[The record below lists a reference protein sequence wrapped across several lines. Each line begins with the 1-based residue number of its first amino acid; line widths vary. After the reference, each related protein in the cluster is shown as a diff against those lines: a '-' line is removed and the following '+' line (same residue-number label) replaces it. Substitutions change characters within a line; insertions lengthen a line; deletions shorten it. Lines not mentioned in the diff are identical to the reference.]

1 MNQRLIKVEDQ
12 QFLTGLKL
20 NLLPVAVDRVLRQR
34 LKVDQGLDLFYKVTL
49 FLLLVISVYLWW
61 DHLCQFVDHRA
72 ALFIVT
78 VVRWLGLVQD
88 RTLDLRRWS
97 LLTLWQTDLCVTV
110 HRHRCLDCLA
120 ASSK

>member
-34 LKVDQGLDLFYKVTL
+34 LKVDQGLDLFDEVTL
-49 FLLLVISVYLWW
+49 FLLLVIGVYLWL

-88 RTLDLRRWS
+88 RTLDLR
-97 LLTLWQTDLCVTV
+97 
-110 HRHRCLDCLA
+110 
-120 ASSK
+120 